1 MKCHFY
7 YIGDQTIT
15 NVAVI
20 LQILFITLGMVVFG
34 LVLNKILGIN
44 PDAAKEIQEEAKNLQ
59 NQMRTAQALGDYQM
73 MRQLQRESMQLT
85 RQMMTKQF
93 LPQCLRL
100 ILFLVIFYVIGFIY
114 ADYSSGLLPFTI
126 FGDNGWFS
134 VYLIFSIAFSL
145 FYYLLRRIN
154 RYRKENEDPWK
165 LNKMGLIKF
174 YSNKINYDETPMKV
188 DLP

>member
-1 MKCHFY
+1 
-7 YIGDQTIT
+7 
-15 NVAVI
+15 
-20 LQILFITLGMVVFG
+20 MVVFG

>member
-1 MKCHFY
+1 M
-7 YIGDQTIT
+7 
-15 NVAVI
+15 VA
-20 LQILFITLGMVVFG
+20 FG

-44 PDAAKEIQEEAKNLQ
+44 PEAAKQMQEDVRNLQ
-59 NQMRTAQALGDYQM
+59 ERMRTAQTLGDYQM
-73 MRQLQRESMQLT
+73 MRQLQHESMQLT

-114 ADYSSGLLPFTI
+114 ADYNTGLLPFTI
-126 FGDNGWFS
+126 FNDDGWFS
-134 VYLIFSIAFSL
+134 VYLIFSVSFSL
-145 FYYLLRRIN
+145 IYYLLKKFFKYI
-154 RYRKENEDPWK
+154 KENEDPWK

-174 YSNKINYDETPMKV
+174 YSNKANYNETPMKV